1 MILQSYYSRI
11 DMEDNERYIN
21 TIPRISVIVPLYNKV
36 REVQRSII
44 SIFNQTVQEYE
55 LLIIDGGST
64 DGSLE
69 VISPY
74 LEDDRVKLIHQKS
87 KGLPAARNEAIQQ
100 AKGEL
105 IAFLDADD
113 EWHPDFLETIIR
125 LYKKYPGAGIY
136 ATAYERCAI
145 SYCKPSPVKGLP
157 KSWEGYLD
165 SWFNVYIES
174 GFPPFCP
181 CSVALHRDVFSKAGY
196 FNPESRM
203 SEDVEMWVKVA
214 YHCPIVF
221 TTEIHA
227 RYHLFADNKMSLDYY
242 PIEKL
247 PPVVYLESI
256 PEEELRNHRNYQDI
270 QLAMEYMNLVGAYF
284 NLGAGDKKQD
294 KGLIRTSSSGR
305 WRLRRSGLWSLSLL
319 PKCVGMFVIRCY
331 AKLPLYAYYL
341 HRFVFR

>member
-1 MILQSYYSRI
+1 MGDSES
-11 DMEDNERYIN
+11 E
-21 TIPRISVIVPLYNKV
+21 IPEITVIIPLYNKV
-36 REVQRSII
+36 KEVGRSLT
-44 SIFNQTVQEYE
+44 SIFNQTIEEYE

-64 DGSLE
+64 DGSLDI
-69 VISPY
+69 ISPY
-74 LEDDRVKLIHQKS
+74 LEDSRVQLIQQKS

-125 LYKKYPGAGIY
+125 LYNTYPGAGIY

-165 SWFNVYIES
+165 SWFGVYVNS

-196 FNPESRM
+196 FNPASRM
-203 SEDVEMWVKVA
+203 SEDVEMWAKVA

-270 QLAMEYMNLVGAYF
+270 LLAMEYMNLVAAYF
-284 NLGAGDKKQD
+284 NIGAGDKNLAN
-294 KGLIRTSSSGR
+294 GLIRTSSSGR
-305 WRLRRSGLWSLSLL
+305 WRVRRSGLWILTWL

-331 AKLPLYAYYL
+331 AKIPLYEYYL
-341 HRFVFR
+341 HKIISRGTK

>member
-1 MILQSYYSRI
+1 MTNGEYYTR
-11 DMEDNERYIN
+11 

-36 REVQRSII
+36 KEVERSLK
-44 SIFNQTVQEYE
+44 SIFNQTIIEYE

-69 VISPY
+69 IISPY
-74 LEDDRVKLIHQKS
+74 LKDSRIQLIHQKS

-113 EWHPDFLETIIR
+113 EWYPDFLETIIR

-157 KSWEGYLD
+157 KPWEGYLD
-165 SWFNVYIES
+165 SWFGVYVDS

-196 FNPESRM
+196 FNPASRM

-256 PEEELRNHRNYQDI
+256 PEGELKNHRNYQDI
-270 QLAMEYMNLVGAYF
+270 LLAMEYMNLVATYF
-284 NLGAGDKKQD
+284 NIGAGEKKLA
-294 KGLIRTSSSGR
+294 KELIGTSSSGR
-305 WRLRRSGLWSLSLL
+305 WKMRRSGLWVLTRL
-319 PKCVGMFVIRCY
+319 PKCVEMFVNRYY
-331 AKLPLYAYYL
+331 AKIPLYEYYL
-341 HRFVFR
+341 QKIIKYKRF

>member
-1 MILQSYYSRI
+1 MGKKI
-11 DMEDNERYIN
+11 DKTKQNNLTPQI
-21 TIPRISVIVPLYNKV
+21 TVIVPLYNKV
-36 REVQRSII
+36 KEVERSLT
-44 SIFNQTVQEYE
+44 SILNQTVSEYE

-69 VISPY
+69 IISSY
-74 LEDDRVKLIHQKS
+74 LEDCRIQLIHQKS

-113 EWHPDFLETIIR
+113 EWHPDFLETISQ
-125 LYKKYPGAGIY
+125 LYKRYPGAGIY

-145 SYCKPSPVKGLP
+145 SYCEPSPLKGLP
-157 KSWEGYLD
+157 KPWEGYLD
-165 SWFNVYIES
+165 SWFGVYIDS

-181 CSVALHRDVFSKAGY
+181 CSVALHRDVFSKVGY
-196 FNPESRM
+196 FNPNSRM

-227 RYHLFADNKMSLDYY
+227 KYHLFADNKMSLDYY

-256 PEEELRNHRNYQDI
+256 PKEELICHRDYQDI
-270 QLAMEYMNLVGAYF
+270 KLSIEYMNLIAAYF
-284 NLGAGDKKQD
+284 NIGAGDKKRA
-294 KGLIRTSSSGR
+294 KELIQTSSSGR
-305 WRLRRSGLWSLSLL
+305 WILRRRGLWILTLL
-319 PKCVGMFVIRCY
+319 PKKLGKFVIRCY
-331 AKLPLYAYYL
+331 AKIPLCKYYL
-341 HRFVFR
+341 YKLVTIDK

>member
-1 MILQSYYSRI
+1 MT
-11 DMEDNERYIN
+11 N
-21 TIPRISVIVPLYNKV
+21 TPDSKLPKITVIVPLYNKV
-36 REVQRSII
+36 KEVERSLRSIFSQTI
-44 SIFNQTVQEYE
+44 SEYN

-64 DGSLE
+64 DGSLD
-69 VISPY
+69 VIAPY
-74 LEDDRVKLIHQKS
+74 LDDSRVQLIHQKS
-87 KGLPAARNEAIQQ
+87 KGLPAARNEAIAQ
-100 AKGEL
+100 ADGEL

-145 SYCKPSPVKGLP
+145 NHSKPSPLKGLP
-157 KSWEGYLD
+157 KHWEGCID
-165 SWFNVYIES
+165 SWFRVYVDS

-196 FNPESRM
+196 FNPNSRM

-214 YHCPIVF
+214 CHCPIVF

-247 PPVVYLESI
+247 PPVVYLEDI
-256 PEEELRNHRNYQDI
+256 PQDELIQHRNYPDI
-270 QLAMEYMNLVGAYF
+270 LLAIEYMNLVAAYF
-284 NLGAGDKKQD
+284 NIGAGDKKLA
-294 KGLIRTSSSGR
+294 KELIQKSTSSR
-305 WRLRRSGLWSLSLL
+305 WVLRRMGLRVLTLL
-319 PKCVGMFVIRCY
+319 PKGVGMFVVRCY
-331 AKLPLYAYYL
+331 AKIPLYEYYL
-341 HRFVFR
+341 HKLLADMR